1 GMVLSA
7 VGGYLVLN
15 QVQVTSSFTF
25 FGLWGLGRPAGFG
38 LTMLPM
44 LIGVGVLFFDGKSK
58 LGWILTV
65 GGALTILA
73 AVLMS
78 LSIHWEATSL
88 FNTLL
93 MFGMLA
99 AGLGLVARS
108 FRPCGLHFHSLGR
121 YRRGGAFQADA
132 GSPEEVVRT
141 WLVASGPHFG
151 AQFANGG
158 IRPGR
163 GGWFP
168 ANAPLGDRRG
178 PRRGGAVP
186 RRRS

>member
-1 GMVLSA
+1 MPTPDPRIEAEELSKLVDQQA
-7 VGGYLVLN
+7 AISAPRPRGAGGTPGGVGTFVGGLLLSVLGGYFVLN

-25 FGLWGLGRPAGFG
+25 FGLWGWNRPAGFG

-58 LGWILTV
+58 LGWILTA
-65 GGALTILA
+65 GGALTIVA

-99 AGLGLVARS
+99 AGIGLVARS
-108 FRPCGLHFHSLGR
+108 LRP
-121 YRRGGAFQADA
+121 Y
-132 GSPEEVVRT
+132 PE
-141 WLVASGPHFG
+141 
-151 AQFANGG
+151 
-158 IRPGR
+158 
-163 GGWFP
+163 
-168 ANAPLGDRRG
+168 
-178 PRRGGAVP
+178 
-186 RRRS
+186 

>member
-1 GMVLSA
+1 MPDPRREAQELSKLINEQAAIAAPRVRGAGGTPGGVGTFLAGLLLSA

-25 FGLWGLGRPAGFG
+25 FGLWGWNRPAGFG

-108 FRPCGLHFHSLGR
+108 LRP
-121 YRRGGAFQADA
+121 Y
-132 GSPEEVVRT
+132 PE
-141 WLVASGPHFG
+141 
-151 AQFANGG
+151 
-158 IRPGR
+158 
-163 GGWFP
+163 
-168 ANAPLGDRRG
+168 
-178 PRRGGAVP
+178 
-186 RRRS
+186 

>member
-1 GMVLSA
+1 MTLDPRKEAEELSRLVEQQAALEPPRLRGAGGTPGGIGTFFAGLLLSA
-7 VGGYLVLN
+7 LGAYLVLN

-25 FGLWGLGRPAGFG
+25 FGLWGWNRPAGFG

-58 LGWILTV
+58 LGWILTI

-78 LSIHWEATSL
+78 LSIHWEPTSL

-93 MFGMLA
+93 MFGLLA

-108 FRPCGLHFHSLGR
+108 LRP
-121 YRRGGAFQADA
+121 Y
-132 GSPEEVVRT
+132 
-141 WLVASGPHFG
+141 
-151 AQFANGG
+151 
-158 IRPGR
+158 
-163 GGWFP
+163 P
-168 ANAPLGDRRG
+168 A
-178 PRRGGAVP
+178 
-186 RRRS
+186 